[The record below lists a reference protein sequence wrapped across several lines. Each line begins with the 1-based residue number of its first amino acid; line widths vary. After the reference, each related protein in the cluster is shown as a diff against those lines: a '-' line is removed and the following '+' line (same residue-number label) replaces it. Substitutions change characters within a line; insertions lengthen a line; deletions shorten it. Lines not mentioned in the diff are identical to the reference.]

1 MYMKSTA
8 WLPRMAFAA
17 AFVAVLAFHVFW
29 VTQFPDTDPAQQ
41 KWMADPSATHVDWA
55 TAYIASGSYWLGYS
69 YALSLGFAAFAVSR
83 YLQNRQRSAGKL
95 ALGGVGFSGFLSVA
109 GCFLIGC
116 CGSPMLGVYL
126 SLFGASFLP
135 FAKPLVAGVTTIFI
149 TISWSWL
156 RRASSRSAL
165 ESACS
170 EPGCSCN

>member
-1 MYMKSTA
+1 MKSTA
-8 WLPRMAFAA
+8 WLPRVAFVAAFA
-17 AFVAVLAFHVFW
+17 AVLAFHVFW
-29 VTQFPDTDPAQQ
+29 VTQFPEIDPAQR

-55 TAYIASGSYWLGYS
+55 SAYITGGSYWLGYS
-69 YALSLGFAAFAVSR
+69 YALSSGFAAFAVIR

-135 FAKPLVAGVTTIFI
+135 FAKPLVAAVTTVFI
-149 TISWSWL
+149 VLSWFWL
-156 RRASSRSAL
+156 RRKSK
-165 ESACS
+165 
-170 EPGCSCN
+170 CSC